1 MITLKQ
7 KSSYLS
13 VDLQGGYIDSW
24 VVSELPI
31 LYRGTDLKRRGIPI
45 LFPYFGKP
53 SAELPQ
59 HGFGRDTLWKCVH
72 VDEVSMSMMISEI
85 DISDAAR
92 AYYPYRFE
100 ATIALTLAETN
111 ILQYTLKVK
120 NTGIDPLPISPGL
133 HPYWSIPHDAKKKLI
148 VDGVTGFDAHAV
160 DWDNAPPDTDFAF
173 HNPVTFHTDTY
184 SVTMRD
190 TSPCGDKVNQI
201 TIWSQ
206 ALDKTDHDF
215 VCIEPICGVR
225 GGYVTSPI
233 QIPPH
238 QEWELKIE
246 FTAKLN

>member
-1 MITLKQ
+1 M
-7 KSSYLS
+7 
-13 VDLQGGYIDSW
+13 
-24 VVSELPI
+24 
-31 LYRGTDLKRRGIPI
+31 
-45 LFPYFGKP
+45 
-53 SAELPQ
+53 
-59 HGFGRDTLWKCVH
+59 
-72 VDEVSMSMMISEI
+72 
-85 DISDAAR
+85 
-92 AYYPYRFE
+92 
-100 ATIALTLAETN
+100 
-111 ILQYTLKVK
+111 
-120 NTGIDPLPISPGL
+120 
-133 HPYWSIPHDAKKKLI
+133 

-173 HNPVTFHTDTY
+173 HNPVTFYTDTY

-190 TSPCGDKVNQI
+190 TSPGGDKVKQI